1 MVKAGD
7 QYVIELRVRSTR
19 SEFVDEDSLEKS
31 RNRNMAAEGT
41 VTQGPETALAQRLAA
56 NEKSVRTKALKTLRK
71 YINLRSQKDGGGFTC
86 EDLMKIWKGLFYC
99 LWMQDKPLLQ
109 EELSDRISSLIHC
122 FHSADN
128 QLLYFETFL
137 QTLKREWNGIDRLR
151 MDKFY
156 QLVRF
161 VFRKAF
167 EVLKR
172 REWDTSV
179 VNQFLE
185 LFTVQLLQS
194 IGHVPDG
201 LMLHVLEVYMTE
213 LARVGAAEL
222 TAEQNLTFIGPFC
235 KTMAKTKDR
244 SVLTSISKNIF
255 STIVDH
261 ASYAVEDL
269 IKELN
274 CGEDTDSGQASEDE
288 EESVEDEPNSR
299 VFKKAKGKKV
309 NGVSDGEES
318 EGSEDELLDL
328 DNVDPKEKLSD
339 DDIGPVLQFDYSALA
354 DRLFEL
360 GSHTN
365 TPNLNR
371 AKMYRLVKIFS
382 DLSEGFFPQDDV
394 VVRKENKKKRRC
406 KAEEEFAFK
415 KLKACEDV
423 QKREPEQD
431 DATNDG
437 RRINKKKKEKRKHE
451 GQTAQLE
458 TETDT
463 HISQTAAETPLKA
476 GGTPEKKGIG
486 TSVTVSGV
494 VVDLES
500 QSLVMGNKPGSQ
512 SKLKASARKKR
523 KNKNLK
529 SELQEIVEEIAAE
542 HEDADK
548 KCHTNTEV
556 TKCPGPDKLEKGD
569 SEAQTKLSGRTKSGK
584 KHKRNNGEESSLN
597 QCMFMNILHME
608 DISASASAKKKLKSA
623 TVHEKIAEFGPDV
636 STLDE
641 KPNVSSSSLVE
652 TTLAEYPEGGIL
664 KKKKRQKIKKATEEE
679 DKAGIE
685 DVKNIDKVPK
695 ERNAPNETVD
705 NASATMIID
714 ATNAEE
720 QRSDASTMKKKKS
733 KKQKLKEISVEIN
746 QVDLEVK
753 EPEVPKDPTGEG
765 QASEAKALEKKK
777 KKTKQESSKE
787 KELDAEAEVEAACTV
802 PSVLKKKKTQKKQ
815 KMQLVDLTVYVNE
828 GCQSVEATEEP
839 ELKKK
844 SKQKPKAAAENGCSP
859 TTPLKKGKKKRKMQ
873 TEVETSQENEH
884 TVKVPEIAA
893 SVTPKKKLK
902 MKNVSSKSDFA
913 FFQGQIKTPSPLFCK
928 IKSKGTP
935 STPLSSVKVR
945 FQASLSFPPRALYQ
959 TFQISKS
966 ETKKVTFGL
975 KNNKT
980 TEFRKTDR
988 SLLVSPVGSSR
999 VAFDPKKRPICSV
1012 LKSPA
1017 SSPSVS
1023 VKKLT
1028 AKRRPTAADF
1038 F

>member
-1 MVKAGD
+1 MVKARD
-7 QYVIELRVRSTR
+7 QCVIELRGRSTR

-31 RNRNMAAEGT
+31 RNRNMAAART

-71 YINLRSQKDGGGFTC
+71 YINLRSQKEGGGFTC

-109 EELSDRISSLIHC
+109 EELSQRISGLIHC
-122 FHSADN
+122 FHTADH

-172 REWDTSV
+172 RAWDTSL
-179 VNQFLE
+179 VNRFLE
-185 LFTVQLLQS
+185 VFTVQLLQS
-194 IGHVPDG
+194 TGHVPDG
-201 LMLHVLEVYMTE
+201 LMFHVLELYMTE
-213 LARVGAAEL
+213 LAWVGAAEL

-288 EESVEDEPNSR
+288 EESVEDEPNSS

-309 NGVSDGEES
+309 DDVSDAEES

-328 DNVDPKEKLSD
+328 DNIDPKEKLSD

-394 VVRKENKKKRRC
+394 VVRKENKKKRRYNAEA
-406 KAEEEFAFK
+406 AEEESAAK

-437 RRINKKKKEKRKHE
+437 RRITRKKKEKQKHE
-451 GQTAQLE
+451 GQTAQVQ
-458 TETDT
+458 TETNM
-463 HISQTAAETPLKA
+463 HISQTAVETPLKA
-476 GGTPEKKGIG
+476 GGTPEKNG
-486 TSVTVSGV
+486 TGTAVTVSGV

-500 QSLVMGNKPGSQ
+500 QSLVMDNKPRSQ
-512 SKLKASARKKR
+512 SEMTASARKKR
-523 KNKNLK
+523 KIKNLK
-529 SELQEIVEEIAAE
+529 SEFQEIVEEIAAE

-548 KCHTNTEV
+548 KCHTNTEI
-556 TKCPGPDKLEKGD
+556 TKCPGPDEL
-569 SEAQTKLSGRTKSGK
+569 EAQTNLSGRTKSGK
-584 KHKRNNGEESSLN
+584 KDKRNNGEEPSPS
-597 QCMFMNILHME
+597 QCMLINVLHME
-608 DISASASAKKKLKSA
+608 DISTSASAKKPKSA
-623 TVHEKIAEFGPDV
+623 TVHEKIAAEIGPDV
-636 STLDE
+636 RTLDE
-641 KPNVSSSSLVE
+641 KPKNSSSSLVE

-679 DKAGIE
+679 DKAGID
-685 DVKNIDKVPK
+685 DVKNIEKVPK
-695 ERNAPNETVD
+695 ERNAPIETVD
-705 NASATMIID
+705 NASATIIVD
-714 ATNAEE
+714 ATNTEE
-720 QRSDASTMKKKKS
+720 QRSAASTIKKKKS

-765 QASEAKALEKKK
+765 QTSEAKALEKEKK
-777 KKTKQESSKE
+777 KNKRESSK
-787 KELDAEAEVEAACTV
+787 KQLDAEAEVEAACRV

-828 GCQSVEATEEP
+828 ECQSVEATEEP

-844 SKQKPKAAAENGCSP
+844 RKQKPKAAAENGCSP
-859 TTPLKKGKKKRKMQ
+859 TTPLKKCKKKRNMQ
-873 TEVETSQENEH
+873 TEETSQENEH

-893 SVTPKKKLK
+893 SVMPKKKLK
-902 MKNVSSKSDFA
+902 MKNASSKSDFA

-928 IKSKGTP
+928 VKSKGSP
-935 STPLSSVKVR
+935 STPLSTIK
-945 FQASLSFPPRALYQ
+945 

-999 VAFDPKKRPICSV
+999 VAFDPKKTPICSV